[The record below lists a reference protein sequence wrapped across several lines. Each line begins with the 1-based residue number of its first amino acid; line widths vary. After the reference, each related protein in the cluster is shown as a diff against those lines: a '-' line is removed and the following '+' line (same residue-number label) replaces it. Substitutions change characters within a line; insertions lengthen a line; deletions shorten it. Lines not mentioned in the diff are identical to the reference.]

1 MREDKAR
8 IDCSTFQKQESMI
21 KDITAKI
28 NQARGVLEKA
38 RFAEELQKEINVL
51 LSCQDYDDKGLDCNN
66 CHFIAN
72 LHKKTANLIIKTR
85 KLA

>member
-28 NQARGVLEKA
+28 NQARGVLRESK
-38 RFAEELQKEINVL
+38 I
-51 LSCQDYDDKGLDCNN
+51 C
-66 CHFIAN
+66 
-72 LHKKTANLIIKTR
+72 
-85 KLA
+85 